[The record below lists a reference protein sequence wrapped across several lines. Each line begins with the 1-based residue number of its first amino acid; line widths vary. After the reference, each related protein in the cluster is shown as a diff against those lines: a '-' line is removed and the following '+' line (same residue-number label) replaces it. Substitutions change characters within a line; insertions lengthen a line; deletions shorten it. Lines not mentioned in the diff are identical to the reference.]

1 MAAFQTPTP
10 GNLWEIK
17 DKLRHGKSGN
27 SFLLAIKLTSL
38 AALLERMVKSTGR
51 RRRRT
56 KDGR

>member
-1 MAAFQTPTP
+1 M
-10 GNLWEIK
+10 IK

-27 SFLLAIKLTSL
+27 SFFLAIKLTSL

-56 KDGR
+56 KVGR